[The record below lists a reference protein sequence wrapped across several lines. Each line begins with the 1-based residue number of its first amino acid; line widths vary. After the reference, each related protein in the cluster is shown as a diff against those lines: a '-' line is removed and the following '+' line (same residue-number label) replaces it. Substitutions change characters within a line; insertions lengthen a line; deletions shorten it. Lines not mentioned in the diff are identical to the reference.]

1 MFNPKNKI
9 IARGAEAVLYVE
21 DGKLVKER
29 ISKGYRIKELDNKLR
44 KIRTKSEAKLL
55 ERAKD
60 ANVPR
65 VFQVSDKD
73 MKISMEY
80 IDGEL
85 VKNIID
91 ELSDNNLRL
100 LCMDIGKQIA
110 SLHSVSVAH
119 GDLTTSNMILR
130 GNEVYLIDLGLGFVS
145 DRTEDRAVDLRLLR
159 QALESKHYKIAKEAF
174 EYILQG
180 YSENYK
186 NAKDVIT
193 RLKDKVEKR
202 GRYKR
207 KTKKLS

>member
-1 MFNPKNKI
+1 MSKRLI
-9 IARGAEAVLYVE
+9 SRGAEAVLYVE

-29 ISKGYRIKELDNKLR
+29 ISKGYRVKELDNKLR

-91 ELSDNNLRL
+91 ELSDTNLRL

-110 SLHSVSVAH
+110 NLHSVGVVH

-159 QALESKHYKIAKEAF
+159 QALDSKHYKIAKEAF

-186 NAKDVIT
+186 NAEEVIT

-207 KTKKLS
+207 KTKRKII

>member
-21 DGKLVKER
+21 DGKLIKER
-29 ISKGYRIKELDNKLR
+29 ISKGYRVKELDNKLR

-110 SLHSVSVAH
+110 NLHSVSVVH

-130 GNEVYLIDLGLGFVS
+130 GNEIYLIDLGLGFVS

-159 QALESKHYKIAKEAF
+159 QALESKHYRIGKEAF

-186 NAKDVIT
+186 NAEEVIT

-207 KTKKLS
+207 KTKA